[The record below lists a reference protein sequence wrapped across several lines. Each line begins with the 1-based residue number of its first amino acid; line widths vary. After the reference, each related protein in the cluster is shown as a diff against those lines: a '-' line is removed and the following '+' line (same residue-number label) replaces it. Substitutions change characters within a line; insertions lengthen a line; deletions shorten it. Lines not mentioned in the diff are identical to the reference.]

1 MVYAELFEEAFYK
14 KKNVNP
20 QIHEMKEGKVVDV
33 PEEVDAELLAKVL
46 ANPEMVALLA
56 SLAKTINIYLFPGL
70 FFGGMIILY
79 VQYCIL
85 QML

>member
-33 PEEVDAELLAKVL
+33 PEEVDAELLAKVV

-56 SLAKTINIYLFPGL
+56 SLAKT
-70 FFGGMIILY
+70 MEK
-79 VQYCIL
+79 
-85 QML
+85 